1 MGSLRRRDDCGC
13 NQPARH
19 RGGRDSFQISAQGDR
34 QAAVRSALSGQQY
47 GLGWWVGE
55 AAGQGVNFAWGYGG
69 QMLYVLPQLGLTVV
83 MTSETDRPRVPVPGQ
98 VFSRHALLAN
108 GILPAFTR

>member
-1 MGSLRRRDDCGC
+1 
-13 NQPARH
+13 
-19 RGGRDSFQISAQGDR
+19 
-34 QAAVRSALSGQQY
+34 
-47 GLGWWVGE
+47 
-55 AAGQGVNFAWGYGG
+55 
-69 QMLYVLPQLGLTVV
+69 MLYVLPQLGLTVV